1 MGAGAIWLLPITSG
15 VPSRNNERLHCFAFL
30 LSKSLP
36 DDDQHIFP
44 FLDHFAACD
53 RVYYG
58 NIGSQMSGV
67 LFAMSCTTT
76 FTEIPDSQRL

>member
-44 FLDHFAACD
+44 FLSNFPTCDH
-53 RVYYG
+53 VYGSFG
-58 NIGSQMSGV
+58 NLTSGV
-67 LFAMSCTTT
+67 PMAVSCTTT
-76 FTEIPDSQRL
+76 LTEYRDSIT